1 MVDKPRKVI
10 VISGKQLL
18 TAVVTVLVSIIT
30 IVGIGIVYT
39 NYKTEQSNQAWCD
52 IINGLDTRYRKLPP
66 DADPDAKVFARQVA
80 TIKQKYDCSDK

>member
-18 TAVVTVLVSIIT
+18 SAVVAVLICLGT

-39 NYKTEQSNQAWCD
+39 NYATQQSNQAWCD
-52 IINGLDTRYRKLPP
+52 IINGLDQRYSQLPP
-66 DADPDAKVFARQVA
+66 NADPDAQVFARQVA
-80 TIKQKYDCSDK
+80 AIKNKYDC